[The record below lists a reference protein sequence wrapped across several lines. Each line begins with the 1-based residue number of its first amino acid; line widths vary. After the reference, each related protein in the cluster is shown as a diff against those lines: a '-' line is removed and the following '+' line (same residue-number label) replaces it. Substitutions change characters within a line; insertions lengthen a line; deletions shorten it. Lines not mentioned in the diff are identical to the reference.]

1 MKGSGGAADL
11 LADVVILRKAYSSEE
26 NDEDNLLQPKDQAQA
41 VLKEVIHTLA
51 LEALAPNSAGDAAK
65 DETIAA
71 IDTLKKWESAK
82 GGSES
87 DVQRSVDLK
96 LRKLFCESYGIIPKG
111 KSDATA
117 KNIYKYLR
125 HSLEAVGKGLVLVFD
140 LKNSSADF
148 NREMLKCALKSIDS
162 FSSPGDSL
170 GQRAWYKLKYTM
182 KSRDDL
188 VPEQLIEVL
197 NEGFFNGF

>member
-1 MKGSGGAADL
+1 MRGSGGAADL
-11 LADVVILRKAYSSEE
+11 LADVFILIKSYSSEE

-41 VLKEVIHTLA
+41 VLKKVIHDLA
-51 LEALAPNSAGDAAK
+51 LEANLTGDAAK
-65 DETIAA
+65 DESIAA

-111 KSDATA
+111 KSYSTA

-125 HSLEAVGKGLVLVFD
+125 HSLEAVGKDLVHVFD